1 MDRSMTRR
9 RFLSTSALA
18 GALAG
23 AGTLAALMMHRTA
36 WAFTVAPANAEAQ
49 RLYLEACSTKDGV
62 YHREL
67 VAEVKARLQ
76 GSATDEQI
84 EAAIAATSCPV
95 CGCPI
100 TAS

>member
-18 GALAG
+18 GG
-23 AGTLAALMMHRTA
+23 GTLAVVLMHRAA
-36 WAFTVAPANAEAQ
+36 WAFSVMPANAEAR

-84 EAAIAATSCPV
+84 EAAIAATTCPV